1 MLNVEASNLLFLKTY
16 NTEFYEIIH
25 LINRNDTLFYR
36 TKKKKYVKRYG
47 FLSFAKN
54 LCDKYKKKILLD
66 TATKAGQYATK
77 TAFIKEVHKTDE
89 GTGEFVRNK
98 IAQKSWN

>member
-1 MLNVEASNLLFLKTY
+1 MTRYSIEQ
-16 NTEFYEIIH
+16 
-25 LINRNDTLFYR
+25 R
-36 TKKKKYVKRYG
+36 KKNMSKDMDFCHSRKIYVT
-47 FLSFAKN
+47 N
-54 LCDKYKKKILLD
+54 IKKKILLD

-98 IAQKSWN
+98 IAQKL